1 MNGKLIRHIGTLN
14 VCSLGLL
21 VVCMAGCSSSPKSSP
36 RASERMPQQLAIA
49 PLVMPSA
56 ETLEVLGPDGLI
68 SDEMHAMN
76 LRKDVL
82 LGADLPPV
90 AVPVNLSQVYIRD
103 QQWILNGR
111 PWENYLQTTRSLQ
124 MKSR

>member
-1 MNGKLIRHIGTLN
+1 MNTTPFRRLRIATN
-14 VCSLGLL
+14 CSLGLL
-21 VVCMAGCSSSPKSSP
+21 IVVLSGCSSIESTP
-36 RASERMPQQLAIA
+36 RTPQKKLKQAAAS

-56 ETLEVLGPDGLI
+56 QTLQVLGPGGLI
-68 SDEMHAMN
+68 SDEMHVMN
-76 LRKDVL
+76 TRKDVL

-111 PWENYLQTTRSLQ
+111 PWENYMQTTRSLQ
-124 MKSR
+124 LKSR

>member
-1 MNGKLIRHIGTLN
+1 MNGKLIRHLGTLN

-21 VVCMAGCSSSPKSSP
+21 VVCMGGCSSSPKPGP
-36 RASERMPQQLAIA
+36 RASEPMPQQVTVA

-56 ETLEVLGPDGLI
+56 ETLEVLGPEGLI
-68 SDEMHAMN
+68 SNEMYAMN

-124 MKSR
+124 LKSR

>member
-1 MNGKLIRHIGTLN
+1 MNGMLIRHFGTLN
-14 VCSLGLL
+14 ACSLGLL
-21 VVCMAGCSSSPKSSP
+21 VFCMAGCNGSLKPSP
-36 RASERMPQQLAIA
+36 RASEPMPKQVAA
-49 PLVMPSA
+49 SLVMPSA
-56 ETLEVLGPDGLI
+56 ETLDVLGPEGLI
-68 SDEMHAMN
+68 SNEMHVMN
-76 LRKDVL
+76 MRKDVY

-124 MKSR
+124 LKSR

>member
-1 MNGKLIRHIGTLN
+1 MQNDSNRYGAAFKICY
-14 VCSLGLL
+14 VGLL
-21 VVCMAGCSSSPKSSP
+21 VICLMGCVQSKPRLSVSPQ
-36 RASERMPQQLAIA
+36 AAQEATVT

-56 ETLEVLGPDGLI
+56 ATLEVLGPEGLI
-68 SDEMHAMN
+68 SDEMRVMN
-76 LRKDVL
+76 FRKDVL

-124 MKSR
+124 LKSR

>member
-1 MNGKLIRHIGTLN
+1 MNGKLIRHFRTLN
-14 VCSLGLL
+14 ICGLGLL
-21 VVCMAGCSSSPKSSP
+21 VCGMAGCHSGHKSSSHVSEPI
-36 RASERMPQQLAIA
+36 ASQVAA

-56 ETLEVLGPDGLI
+56 QTLEVLGPEGLI
-68 SDEMHAMN
+68 SNEMHAMN

-124 MKSR
+124 LKSR